1 MFLVYFSNENKWD
14 SLVERIFISIMMS
27 NSFISMIVSLV
38 DIIIVVYKKVKA

>member
-14 SLVERIFISIMMS
+14 YLVERIFISIMMS